1 MSRSAADA
9 TRFTAT
15 GPYAHSKPGSTTAA
29 PYKLP
34 TSMAKPTSQQ
44 QQQPQLNA
52 NGRPESPKEKVERLR
67 AQARAARLAQ
77 STSRVDQM
85 IEVGRR
91 FANKAHK
98 TMVYTLIAASGV
110 CGALTVYSVISLTLY
125 NRRQRALWV
134 EKEMQ
139 RLQDAKTAYA
149 AGTANTEQLELLKNE
164 KIGEI
169 FQQKKEEAKAQRPW
183 NQAKNFFFGG
193 LKQDEKVAA
202 DNESSIPDSVLE
214 GGNKS
219 AVLEA
224 LNAKVAEDAAKS
236 AAPKGQLDVLADNA
250 EDAAKQSTRS
260 WKSWFTGR

>member
-15 GPYAHSKPGSTTAA
+15 GPYAHSKPGSASAAA

-34 TSMAKPTSQQ
+34 SSMAKPTSQQ

-98 TMVYTLIAASGV
+98 TMVYTLIAAS
-110 CGALTVYSVISLTLY
+110 VYSVISLTLY

-183 NQAKNFFFGG
+183 NQVKNFIFGG
-193 LKQDEKVAA
+193 LKQDEKAAA
-202 DNESSIPDSVLE
+202 DSSSSIPDSVLE

-224 LNAKVAEDAAKS
+224 LNAKAAEDAAKS
-236 AAPKGQLDVLADNA
+236 AAPAVPKGQLDALAESA

>member
-1 MSRSAADA
+1 M
-9 TRFTAT
+9 
-15 GPYAHSKPGSTTAA
+15 K
-29 PYKLP
+29 
-34 TSMAKPTSQQ
+34 
-44 QQQPQLNA
+44 
-52 NGRPESPKEKVERLR
+52 
-67 AQARAARLAQ
+67 
-77 STSRVDQM
+77 
-85 IEVGRR
+85 
-91 FANKAHK
+91 K
-98 TMVYTLIAASGV
+98 TGV

-183 NQAKNFFFGG
+183 NQVKNFIFGG
-193 LKQDEKVAA
+193 LKQDEKAAA
-202 DNESSIPDSVLE
+202 DSSSSIPDSVLE

-224 LNAKVAEDAAKS
+224 LNAKAAEDAAKS
-236 AAPKGQLDVLADNA
+236 TAPAVPKGQLDALAENA